1 MLMMDTCILE
11 YLPINLLT
19 DVSGEIHSSDAH
31 VLVMLHFACI
41 YDVNHVVLSGVCV
54 FGCTCRRPECFIALG
69 CFCIYKSSCTH
80 GSCISL
86 IRRASDCC
94 TQIEMPNEEETT
106 RGELVEQAEN
116 KEEEKRTFKCQYC
129 DRMFTSSQALGGH
142 QNGHRR
148 ERDAAKR
155 AEHEAEFYGM
165 QVPPVPMLPSTPY
178 MHPHHSYMHPARAQY
193 VPPLHPMPYRP
204 IPRPSPGYQP
214 HHLLHHH
221 HHHHHQQQQQ
231 QQHPYSFHNYGD
243 ATMRMD
249 PRYTSRHP
257 FLASPYGDHLS
268 REEEQWRIA
277 QWQRSYHPRH
287 GGVLR
292 QTRPEMAQARME
304 RPSTS
309 TRMEGPSSSTN
320 FSLAFKQDRVGAPDA
335 KNAGDE
341 EIDLTLRL

>member
-1 MLMMDTCILE
+1 DCHHISSPTRYCFSTG
-11 YLPINLLT
+11 LP
-19 DVSGEIHSSDAH
+19 SSSSSSQW
-31 VLVMLHFACI
+31 C
-41 YDVNHVVLSGVCV
+41 VLSSVIYFSSSLSLSV
-54 FGCTCRRPECFIALG
+54 FGLNHPCWSHVHRVFDVRGFGL
-69 CFCIYKSSCTH
+69 S
-80 GSCISL
+80 
-86 IRRASDCC
+86 
-94 TQIEMPNEEETT
+94 QIEMPNEEETA

-165 QVPPVPMLPSTPY
+165 QVPPVPMLPSATY
-178 MHPHHSYMHPARAQY
+178 MHPHHSYIHAARAQY
-193 VPPLHPMPYRP
+193 VPPLHPTPYRP
-204 IPRPSPGYQP
+204 MPRPSAGYQP
-214 HHLLHHH
+214 HLHHH
-221 HHHHHQQQQQ
+221 H
-231 QQHPYSFHNYGD
+231 HPYSFHNYGD

-249 PRYTSRHP
+249 PRYTSRQS
-257 FLASPYGDHLS
+257 FLASPYSDHLS

-287 GGVLR
+287 GSVLR
-292 QTRPEMAQARME
+292 ATRPEMAQARME

-309 TRMEGPSSSTN
+309 TRMDGPSTSTRMDGPSNSTN
-320 FSLAFKQDRVGAPDA
+320 LSLAFKQDRVGASDA

>member
-1 MLMMDTCILE
+1 MKHKNGVTKTTI
-11 YLPINLLT
+11 
-19 DVSGEIHSSDAH
+19 SGSRKGMNVWFKERI
-31 VLVMLHFACI
+31 
-41 YDVNHVVLSGVCV
+41 GVQ
-54 FGCTCRRPECFIALG
+54 
-69 CFCIYKSSCTH
+69 IYKSIVSKRFPPIAV
-80 GSCISL
+80 GSSRNLDMFCKLFVL

-277 QWQRSYHPRH
+277 QWQRSYHARH